1 MKLSITLKTSLAL
14 VTMFLLVA
22 TSCTA
27 KNKKPETQT
36 LSQEIAAEVQLD
48 DKDETIEEQKTS
60 EQKETTKKDS
70 NDGRQ
75 VDPDRIYEE
84 SEVQRA
90 LSNQTNPELVDFFLK
105 NFKDPESDSLQVDG
119 TILADL
125 IIEKD
130 GSISDVIIAQ
140 DLHPLFDKEAVRVL
154 KLMPNFMPGKINGM
168 PVRSKYRMPVRIVP
182 KMK

>member
-1 MKLSITLKTSLAL
+1 M
-14 VTMFLLVA
+14 VA

-27 KNKKPETQT
+27 KNKSPETQAV
-36 LSQEIAAEVQLD
+36 SQEIAVELQPDEKDRAIEV
-48 DKDETIEEQKTS
+48 QKTS
-60 EQKETTKKDS
+60 KQKETTKNESKDEKL
-70 NDGRQ
+70 

-105 NFKDPESDSLQVDG
+105 NFKDSESDSLQVDG

-140 DLHPLFDKEAVRVL
+140 ELHPLFDKEAVRVL
-154 KLMPNFMPGKINGM
+154 KLMPSFIPGKINGM